1 MSTAPAFRPAP
12 PKPRKRPMPDLSWL
26 FHLASLF
33 PLEGMDMRFMQQA
46 LVALCLLAP
55 MTAALGVQVLH
66 YRMAF
71 FSDAV
76 GHSAFAGV
84 AIGLVLGVHPHIS
97 MPVFGLAVGLCIMF
111 LQRFS
116 ALPPDTV
123 IGVVFSAVV
132 ASGLAVVSRDNT
144 LARDLQQF
152 LYGDIL
158 TLTETDI
165 CWLLALFAAFV
176 LFQALAFNRL
186 LYAGTSRVIAKAH
199 RVPAALCE
207 YLFASLLALVVMFSV
222 WSVGVL
228 LVTALLI
235 VPGAAARSLA
245 RSAGGMFWWAIAV
258 GLLSAVTGLALS
270 VQPWMHTAAGATII
284 LVACGC
290 FLLSVIAASLR
301 SEIR

>member
-1 MSTAPAFRPAP
+1 
-12 PKPRKRPMPDLSWL
+12 MPDLSWL
-26 FHLASLF
+26 FQLASHF

-55 MTAALGVQVLH
+55 MTAALGVQVIH

-84 AIGLVLGVHPHIS
+84 AIGLILGVHPHIS
-97 MPVFGLAVGLCIMF
+97 MPLFGLAVGLIIMF

-116 ALPPDTV
+116 ALPSDTI

-144 LARDLQQF
+144 IARDLQQF

-165 CWLLALFAAFV
+165 VWLLVLFAVFV
-176 LFQALAFNRL
+176 LFQVLAFNRL
-186 LYAGTSRVIAKAH
+186 LYAGTSSTIAKAH
-199 RVPAALCE
+199 RVPVALYE
-207 YLFASLLALVVMFSV
+207 YLFAALLALVVMFSV

-228 LVTALLI
+228 LVTAMLI
-235 VPGAAARSLA
+235 VPAASARNLA
-245 RSAGGMFWWAIAV
+245 RTAGGMFWWAIAV
-258 GLLSAVTGLALS
+258 SLSSAVAGLSLS
-270 VQPWMHTAAGATII
+270 VQPWLRTATGATII
-284 LVACGC
+284 LVSCAW
-290 FLLSVIAASLR
+290 FLISVVTASVR
-301 SEIR
+301 NEHR